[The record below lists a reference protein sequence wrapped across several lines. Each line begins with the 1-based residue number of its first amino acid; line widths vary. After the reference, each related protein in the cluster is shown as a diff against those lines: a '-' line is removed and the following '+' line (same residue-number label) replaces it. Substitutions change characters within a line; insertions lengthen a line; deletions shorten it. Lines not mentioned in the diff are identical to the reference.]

1 MHCSAQK
8 QGKIGVCRTL
18 NTCTQKGL
26 QSHLPTYESYVVHV
40 PGWVCTPAATSDQ
53 PACAN
58 SAREAPDKPGLE
70 KPQLFGPLRPM
81 LLVQEFDTCSQ
92 KTLTQHP
99 PASRGTSFHI
109 GLLTQSFCRLTQ
121 MSHLPGKNLS
131 GMRAAYSAAP
141 VMYRHA
147 MSASQP
153 ICPIVAAFRSPSEMT
168 KCRVGITP
176 LRPRPRNTPGR

>member
-1 MHCSAQK
+1 M
-8 QGKIGVCRTL
+8 I
-18 NTCTQKGL
+18 TQQEKHL
-26 QSHLPTYESYVVHV
+26 VSPQS
-40 PGWVCTPAATSDQ
+40 
-53 PACAN
+53 
-58 SAREAPDKPGLE
+58 
-70 KPQLFGPLRPM
+70 PQLFGPLRPT
-81 LLVQEFDTCSQ
+81 LCFLCSVQLDNCNK

-99 PASRGTSFHI
+99 AASRGTSFHV
-109 GLLTQSFCRLTQ
+109 GLFIQSFCRLTQ

>member
-1 MHCSAQK
+1 MYRSESAHQQLPQTSK
-8 QGKIGVCRTL
+8 VVTTWEERHQLSQAQRA
-18 NTCTQKGL
+18 
-26 QSHLPTYESYVVHV
+26 QSHL
-40 PGWVCTPAATSDQ
+40 
-53 PACAN
+53 
-58 SAREAPDKPGLE
+58 APEDL
-70 KPQLFGPLRPM
+70 L
-81 LLVQEFDTCSQ
+81 LLVQQCDTCSK

-99 PASRGTSFHI
+99 SGSRGTSFHL
-109 GLLTQSFCRLTQ
+109 GLLSRLTQ

-131 GMRAAYSAAP
+131 GMRAAYRAAP

>member
-1 MHCSAQK
+1 MCWGESAHQQSPQTSQVVTTWEERHQLSQAQRA
-8 QGKIGVCRTL
+8 QGCL
-18 NTCTQKGL
+18 
-26 QSHLPTYESYVVHV
+26 
-40 PGWVCTPAATSDQ
+40 
-53 PACAN
+53 
-58 SAREAPDKPGLE
+58 APEDL
-70 KPQLFGPLRPM
+70 L
-81 LLVQEFDTCSQ
+81 LLVQQFGTCSK

-99 PASRGTSFHI
+99 SGSRGTSFQI
-109 GLLTQSFCRLTQ
+109 GLLIQSLGRLTQ

>member
-1 MHCSAQK
+1 MRRSKARCMFVGSSTHTQRFAKLLTHLLKLSS
-8 QGKIGVCRTL
+8 
-18 NTCTQKGL
+18 TCA
-26 QSHLPTYESYVVHV
+26 
-40 PGWVCTPAATSDQ
+40 GWICIPAVTSDW
-53 PACAN
+53 PVCGN
-58 SAREAPDKPGLE
+58 SAREAPGKLGSESPE
-70 KPQLFGPLRPM
+70 LFDPLRPM
-81 LLVQEFDTCSQ
+81 LLVKPFDTCNK

-99 PASRGTSFHI
+99 PASRGTSFHV
-109 GLLTQSFCRLTQ
+109 GLLIQSFCRLTQ

>member
-1 MHCSAQK
+1 MCLQDPQH
-8 QGKIGVCRTL
+8 
-18 NTCTQKGL
+18 TQKAL
-26 QSHLPTYESYVVHV
+26 PSCLPIYQSYLVHAL
-40 PGWVCTPAATSDQ
+40 GWVCTPAVTWDQ
-53 PACAN
+53 PACDN
-58 SAREAPDKPGLE
+58 SAREAPGKPGSGS
-70 KPQLFGPLRPM
+70 PQLFGPIRSMQVLNSCTR
-81 LLVQEFDTCSQ
+81 SNK
-92 KTLTQHP
+92 KTLTQRP
-99 PASRGTSFHI
+99 PASRATSFHV
-109 GLLTQSFCRLTQ
+109 GLFIQSFCRLTQ

>member
-1 MHCSAQK
+1 M
-8 QGKIGVCRTL
+8 QGWI
-18 NTCTQKGL
+18 
-26 QSHLPTYESYVVHV
+26 
-40 PGWVCTPAATSDQ
+40 CTPAVTSDQ
-53 PACAN
+53 PVCGK
-58 SAREAPDKPGLE
+58 SARQGWGKPGLE
-70 KPQLFGPLRPM
+70 SPQYDLLRHM
-81 LLVQEFDTCSQ
+81 LLVQQFDTCNK

-99 PASRGTSFHI
+99 PASRGTSFHV
-109 GLLTQSFCRLTQ
+109 GLLIQSFCRLTQ